1 MPSKLVNTF
10 PTLIMR
16 SPFHA
21 IVSSK
26 YTIIEFT
33 GRKSGRVYRTP
44 VAYLQDGDHVLLS
57 TDSRWYR
64 NLAGGAPVRLLLR
77 GRTVEGQARPVT
89 DAGESAAIVRKLVDA
104 IPSYYKPAGL
114 AKQDGRVSDGEIRRS
129 IAEGRVAVEVTLGG
143 AA

>member
-10 PTLIMR
+10 PTIIMR
-16 SPFHA
+16 SPLHA

-33 GRKSGRVYRTP
+33 GRKSGKTYRTP
-44 VAYLQDGDHVLLS
+44 VAYVRDGDQLLLS

-77 GRTVEGQARPVT
+77 GRTVTGQARPVT
-89 DAGESAAIVRKLVDA
+89 DPDRSAAILRKLVDA
-104 IPSYYKPAGL
+104 IPSYSRPAGL
-114 AKQDGRVSDGEIRRS
+114 AKENGHVSDDEIRRS
-129 IAEGRVAVEVTLGG
+129 IAAGRVAIEVDLS
-143 AA
+143 

>member
-64 NLAGGAPVRLLLR
+64 PLGCSTRLSPR
-77 GRTVEGQARPVT
+77 QT
-89 DAGESAAIVRKLVDA
+89 
-104 IPSYYKPAGL
+104 
-114 AKQDGRVSDGEIRRS
+114 
-129 IAEGRVAVEVTLGG
+129 IALSSTSG
-143 AA
+143 